1 MLNQTLLGSKCM
13 VVMFFLIRIKHLN
26 FAYFNQPTSQQSV
39 LTKYPFIFIQ
49 FNLFIYYSF
58 IHPFSNLFIS
68 ILYFSQG
75 AQETESTEVMAQ
87 LQIDL
92 PLVFIKMLFKY
103 DYTYSYYLG
112 LLSLYNGRAE
122 QLLLRPNGLQSLKYL
137 VSGPLQKKFAYS
149 MLQFLLLACVNIL
162 LYVKQWYLCFCS
174 NYIL

>member
-92 PLVFIKMLFKY
+92 PLVFISSKL
-103 DYTYSYYLG
+103 TYHL
-112 LLSLYNGRAE
+112 
-122 QLLLRPNGLQSLKYL
+122 
-137 VSGPLQKKFAYS
+137 
-149 MLQFLLLACVNIL
+149 FLLKC
-162 LYVKQWYLCFCS
+162 YS
-174 NYIL
+174 NMTTLIHIIQAYFHCTMAELSSCY